1 MLPMLNIGPLAVQT
15 PGLVLLAGLWIGL
28 TLAERHAHKRG
39 LDPNHLY
46 NLVLIC
52 LVVGILGGR
61 VLYAAQYPQAFLA
74 NPLSLISLNPGLFDP
89 LAGGAAGLIAGLIYG
104 NRKRLPFW
112 GTLDALTP
120 LFGVMAIAVALSNLA
135 SGAAFGAPA
144 DLPWAIELW
153 GASRHPSQVYE
164 TLAAALIL
172 VAVWPGRE
180 RAWYRRP
187 GVRFLTFV
195 ALTAAARLF
204 LETFRG
210 DSYLLPYGLRSAQL
224 AAWAVLAL
232 ALVGLRKLQGDAP
245 VVEEEAST
253 A

>member
-1 MLPMLNIGPLAVQT
+1 MLPMLNIGPLAIQT

-46 NLVLIC
+46 NLVLIG
-52 LVVGILGGR
+52 LVVGIIGGR

-120 LFGVMAIAVALSNLA
+120 LLGVLAIAAALSNLA

-153 GASRHPSQVYE
+153 GASRHPTQVYE
-164 TLAAALIL
+164 ILAAALIL
-172 VAVWPGRE
+172 
-180 RAWYRRP
+180 
-187 GVRFLTFV
+187 V

-232 ALVGLRKLQGDAP
+232 ALIGLRKLQREAP

-253 A
+253 T